1 MRPQGSPAEL
11 ERRRVRAIELLQ
23 RDVPVRGRAPG
34 VDRRSVRAHL
44 ICLDETGFL
53 MLPVLRRTW
62 APCGATLTFAVRARS
77 HEKVSGIGAQV
88 VSPRRRQ
95 ITLALALSGDR
106 RSCGFS
112 RRVPR

>member
-23 RDVPVRGRAPG
+23 RDVPVHVVAERLG

-77 HEKVSGIGAQV
+77 HEKVSGIGALV

-95 ITLALALSGDR
+95 ITSF
-106 RSCGFS
+106 RS
-112 RRVPR
+112 RKEA